1 MRIRNAA
8 FSALRMIL
16 MQGLKKEFFNGKEQA
31 LLSTDALLLDA
42 MSIGEEISN
51 IRKGNASQ

>member
-1 MRIRNAA
+1 
-8 FSALRMIL
+8 

-31 LLSTDALLLDA
+31 QLSTDALLLDA